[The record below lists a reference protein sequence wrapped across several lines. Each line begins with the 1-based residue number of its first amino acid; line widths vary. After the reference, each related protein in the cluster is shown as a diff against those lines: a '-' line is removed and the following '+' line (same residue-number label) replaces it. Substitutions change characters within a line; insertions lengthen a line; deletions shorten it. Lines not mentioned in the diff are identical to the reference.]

1 VKLRRLI
8 FLALLA
14 GTVPVPAADQPESP
28 LLGEARR
35 AFQAGR
41 RDEAISIATRMIA
54 EDPKEPNNYFLRARF
69 YELTGRR
76 EAALADYNHLLA
88 VAPQAREVFYHR
100 AVLHFLLGRIPES
113 AADFDRFVEAQPDRV
128 PALWQRGI
136 TLYYAGRFEDGR
148 KQFETHRTVN
158 PADVE
163 NSTWHF
169 LCVAREKNLEEA
181 RQKLIPVSGDT
192 RVPMAEILDLY
203 AGKGTPEQVLERA
216 GMVTGPAGANPVVKA
231 GQLMYAHLYLALYY
245 EATGNTALRRS
256 HLQKAVD
263 TNLKNEY
270 MWEVARV
277 HLELLKTGKLK

>member
-1 VKLRRLI
+1 MTPTPFIPLVL
-8 FLALLA
+8 FALALNA
-14 GTVPVPAADQPESP
+14 PAAEPAESP

-35 AFQAGR
+35 AFQSGNR
-41 RDEAISIATRMIA
+41 EEAVRIATRMIA
-54 EDPKEPNNYFLRARF
+54 DAPQEPNNYFLRARF
-69 YELTGRR
+69 YELMNRR
-76 EAALADYNHLLA
+76 EAALADYNQLLE
-88 VAPQAREVFYHR
+88 VAPHAREVFYHR
-100 AVLHFLLGRIPES
+100 AVIQFLLGRIPES
-113 AADFDRFVEAQPDRV
+113 AADFDKFVEAQPDRV

-163 NSTWHF
+163 NSAWHF
-169 LCVAREKNLEEA
+169 LCVAREQNVEEA
-181 RQKLIPVSGDT
+181 RKKLMPVTGDT

-203 AGKGTPEQVLERA
+203 AGKGTPEKVLERA
-216 GMVTGPAGANPVVKA
+216 EAVTGLAATSPLVKTS
-231 GQLMYAHLYLALYY
+231 QLLYAHLYLALHY
-245 EATGNTALRRS
+245 EVTGNSALRRT

-277 HLELLKTGKLK
+277 HLELLNSGKLK